1 VIIETTRVGL
11 RPPAPGI
18 MMTLGLHALMI
29 AVMAWSMLIVPT
41 AAAALLG
48 AMILIVA
55 SVPCA
60 PIARRSA
67 AGWRHIV
74 DLWAMAGVLIVT
86 AASASPAVS
95 PFTLPAEMG
104 GMTHGASVS
113 LASPSVVALAI
124 AAGWLACRLALTTLA
139 GRRGERMARLRHGA
153 AAVTAAGLGLMLA
166 FH

>member
-1 VIIETTRVGL
+1 
-11 RPPAPGI
+11 
-18 MMTLGLHALMI
+18 MDLGLHSLMI
-29 AVMAWSMLIVPT
+29 IVMAWTMFIVDS

-48 AMILIVA
+48 AVILILA

-74 DLWAMAGVLIVT
+74 DLWAMAGLLIVA
-86 AASASPAVS
+86 AASALPAVS
-95 PFTLPAEMG
+95 SFAAPFAAVTVRGPAEMS
-104 GMTHGASVS
+104 GMAHGAATQ
-113 LASPSVVALAI
+113 LTTPSIAALAVAI
-124 AAGWLACRLALTTLA
+124 GWLACRLALTSGAL
-139 GRRGERMARLRHGA
+139 RRGERMARLGLGS